1 MDKNIIK
8 KEIRR
13 ILSPFM
19 VQTKS
24 YKYVVIDTASV
35 YAIQLTN
42 KYKDI
47 LFINMKVNE
56 EKISLVL
63 TNENNENIFYK
74 LECCTYIKEI
84 ELFILC
90 LNNILESF

>member
-1 MDKNIIK
+1 MDKNMIK

-42 KYKDI
+42 RYKDV
-47 LFINMKVNE
+47 LFINMIAKE
-56 EKISLVL
+56 EKISLIL
-63 TNENNENIFYK
+63 TNENNENILYK

-84 ELFILC
+84 KLFTLC